1 VLHDISL
8 DVRPGEQV
16 AIVGPTGAGKTSII
30 SLAVRF
36 YDVIG
41 GRILV
46 DGVPIDEVTQASLR
60 RQIGMVLQDPFLFA
74 GTISENLRVGKPDAT
89 KAEMDEACRLVG
101 LHERIAALPM
111 GYETIL
117 AERGANLSAGERQ
130 LLSFAR
136 AILAD
141 PKILI
146 LDEATANVD
155 TQTEAQLQDA
165 LRLLL
170 TGRTAII
177 IAHRLSTIRGADRIV
192 VLEAG
197 RIAEIGSHQE
207 LVRAGGHYA
216 RLHNALSGRQNAA

>member
-1 VLHDISL
+1 M
-8 DVRPGEQV
+8 E
-16 AIVGPTGAGKTSII
+16 
-30 SLAVRF
+30 
-36 YDVIG
+36 
-41 GRILV
+41 
-46 DGVPIDEVTQASLR
+46 
-60 RQIGMVLQDPFLFA
+60 
-74 GTISENLRVGKPDAT
+74 
-89 KAEMDEACRLVG
+89 EACRLVG
-101 LHERIAALPM
+101 LNERLTALPM
-111 GYETIL
+111 GYETML

-177 IAHRLSTIRGADRIV
+177 IAHRLSTIRAADRIV

-197 RIAEIGSHQE
+197 RIAEVGSHQE